1 MSAPTPQPSGSTPPS
16 EVHAAHAT
24 HAVPRAPE
32 ASGSSPVAQDVS
44 SAVDDS
50 DALPPPR
57 VRPRTLVLET
67 VLVLGVSLGSSA
79 IYAVLSFIRKAT
91 AQVALS
97 QQTTA
102 MNSSVTPDRPWL
114 DLAYQLAG
122 VVLGV
127 VPALLA
133 VYLLARDDAGA
144 LRRIGA
150 DLRRPVSDLLRGAL
164 LAAAIGIPGLGLYL
178 LARQLGL
185 NTTVAAANLTAV
197 WWAVPVLVLAAVQ
210 NAVLEEVVMVGYL
223 FTRWRQAGW
232 SFWTVALTS
241 ALIRGTYHLYQGVG
255 GFVGNV
261 AMGLI
266 VAWAYRRWGRVGPLV
281 VAHTILDVVAFV
293 GYALL
298 VGRVGWL

>member
-1 MSAPTPQPSGSTPPS
+1 MSAPTPRPSGSTPPS

-79 IYAVLSFIRKAT
+79 IYAVLSFIRKVT

-133 VYLLARDDAGA
+133 VYLLARDDAGV

-185 NTTVAAANLTAV
+185 NTTVAAANLTAA

>member
-79 IYAVLSFIRKAT
+79 IYAVLSFIRKVT

-133 VYLLARDDAGA
+133 VYLLARDDAGV

-185 NTTVAAANLTAV
+185 NTTVAAANLTAA